1 MESFSYEALPTRVV
15 FGFDTLSQLPEQ
27 LARLSVNRALVLSTC
42 QQQAEA
48 ARIKDIIGPRAVG
61 LFAGAV
67 MHTPIEVTEAALV
80 VARELNADAVIAV
93 GGGSTT
99 GLGKAIALRTDLL
112 QIVIPTTYAGSEMT
126 PILGESSGGIK
137 TTQKS
142 PKILPELVIYDVN
155 LTYTLPPELSAAS
168 GMNAIAHAVEAL
180 YARDTNPIISLM
192 AEDAIGKLAR
202 ALPGIKDS
210 PQNRAARFDALYGAW
225 LSGVCLGSV
234 GMALHHKLCH
244 VLGGAFDL
252 PHAETH
258 AIVLPHAVAYNSPAA
273 ADAMARVARALNAD
287 DAAIGLYEL
296 ASRLGIRRSLN
307 AVGMPENGVDRATD
321 LAMQNQY
328 WNPRSIDKESI
339 HDLIAAAW
347 AGDPPR
353 IPI

>member
-1 MESFSYEALPTRVV
+1 MKTFSYEGLPTRVI

-27 LARLSVNRALVLSTC
+27 LARLSINRALVLSTG
-42 QQQAEA
+42 QQQAIA
-48 ARIKDIIGPRAVG
+48 ARIKDIVGSRVVG

-67 MHTPIEVTEAALV
+67 MHTPIEVTEAALA

-99 GLGKAIALRTDLL
+99 GLGKAIALRTDLP

-126 PILGESSGGIK
+126 PILGETSGGIK

-142 PKILPELVIYDVN
+142 PKILPELVIYDVG
-155 LTYTLPPELSAAS
+155 LTYTLPAALSASS

-192 AEDAIGKLAR
+192 AEDAIAKLAR
-202 ALPGIKDS
+202 ALPDIKES
-210 PQNRAARFDALYGAW
+210 PQNRPARFDALHGAW

-273 ADAMARVARALNAD
+273 ADAMAKVARALNAD

-296 ASRLGIRRSLN
+296 ASELGISRSLN
-307 AVGMPENGVDRATD
+307 AIGMPENGVDLATD

-339 HDLIAAAW
+339 HHLIASAW
-347 AGDPPR
+347 AGDSPR